1 MLKQI
6 EENYKYLMI
15 LLLVVYLIN
24 TAYLK
29 EITITFTAIVLAII
43 LEIIKQRYHIKKLTY
58 SQLAIIG
65 IIVLAGISGTIYI
78 VILFQIFLQS
88 LSIPQSLETVL
99 LLLTA
104 LVCFYLVGYFLKQ
117 LYARAIG
124 K

>member
-29 EITITFTAIVLAII
+29 EITITFTAIALAII
-43 LEIIKQRYHIKKLTY
+43 LEIIKQRHHIKKLTY

-88 LSIPQSLETVL
+88 LNIPQTLETVL

-124 K
+124 N

>member
-1 MLKQI
+1 MLKEI

-24 TAYLK
+24 TAYLE
-29 EITITFTAIVLAII
+29 EITITFTAIGLAII
-43 LEIIKQRYHIKKLTY
+43 LEIIKQRHHIKKLTY

-78 VILFQIFLQS
+78 VILFQIFLQT
-88 LSIPQSLETVL
+88 LNIPQALETVL

>member
-43 LEIIKQRYHIKKLTY
+43 LEIIKQRYYIKKLTY

-88 LSIPQSLETVL
+88 LSIPQPLETVL

>member
-29 EITITFTAIVLAII
+29 EITITFTAIGLAII
-43 LEIIKQRYHIKKLTY
+43 LEIIKQRHHIKKLTY

-88 LSIPQSLETVL
+88 LSIPQTLETVL

-104 LVCFYLVGYFLKQ
+104 LVCFYVVGYFLKK

-124 K
+124 N

>member
-88 LSIPQSLETVL
+88 LSIPQPLETVL

>member
-88 LSIPQSLETVL
+88 LSIPQTLETVL

>member
-1 MLKQI
+1 VLKQI

-29 EITITFTAIVLAII
+29 EITITFTAIGLAII
-43 LEIIKQRYHIKKLTY
+43 LEIIKQRHHIKKLTY

-88 LSIPQSLETVL
+88 LSIPQTLETVL

-104 LVCFYLVGYFLKQ
+104 LVCFYVVGYFLKK

-124 K
+124 N

>member
-1 MLKQI
+1 VLKQI

-29 EITITFTAIVLAII
+29 EITITFTAIALAII
-43 LEIIKQRYHIKKLTY
+43 LEIIKQRHHIKKLTY

-65 IIVLAGISGTIYI
+65 IVVLAGISGTIYI

-88 LSIPQSLETVL
+88 LSIPQTLETVL

-104 LVCFYLVGYFLKQ
+104 LVCFYLVGYFLKK

-124 K
+124 N